1 MVAFRFLALLTVGL
15 SLLTFVFLLNV
26 SNARLEREALR
37 QVVGAPF
44 QLEAGGEASW
54 TLDLGGT
61 RVETAWP
68 GEQRQPRLF
77 VRAEP
82 GAEIAARAE
91 YRSAEGVSLLQAL
104 SGGERVVATAG
115 PDGLASFGSLWLSW
129 EHPLTIEF
137 NVLKGGPEGSQ
148 GEPFLSGQPS
158 KNFMAA
164 RAISRTLWVVFTIIG
179 AMGLA
184 VLVATQRDLFGAPRG
199 SARP

>member
-82 GAEIAARAE
+82 GAELAARAE

-104 SGGERVVATAG
+104 SLFMKLSTAV
-115 PDGLASFGSLWLSW
+115 DVSSLVFALNHMNARAFAHLFIVGWLWS
-129 EHPLTIEF
+129 IF
-137 NVLKGGPEGSQ
+137 YIK
-148 GEPFLSGQPS
+148 S
-158 KNFMAA
+158 KNLMVPVLIHMMWNGRTFMAP
-164 RAISRTLWVVFTIIG
+164 I
-179 AMGLA
+179 
-184 VLVATQRDLFGAPRG
+184 
-199 SARP
+199 